1 MTKIIFPINE
11 FTIDMLKRNG
21 YILDPTH
28 VYWYKKLADD
38 VEIEIQNQDNDLYVK
53 GQVII
58 HAQNACII
66 EDLNALKNILLFC
79 IRSD

>member
-1 MTKIIFPINE
+1 MTKLIFPISE
-11 FTIDMLKRNG
+11 FTIDMLKRHG
-21 YILDPTH
+21 YVLDPTH

-66 EDLNALKNILLFC
+66 EDLNELKNILLFC
-79 IRSD
+79 IRSN